1 MDATGTASAAGDWRL
16 SGSPF
21 RRRVHIYRTAGLV
34 ASRYLVLN
42 LPLIGTREPAARARR
57 LARAHEL
64 GARDVRR
71 TAVKL
76 RGGFL
81 KLGQFVSARPDLL
94 PEAWVTELSLLQD
107 RVPPAPFEA
116 IKRVIEA
123 DLGRIEDHFI
133 SFDEVATASASLA
146 QVHRATSKDG
156 RDVAVKVQYPGVA
169 EVVPRELADMER
181 ILGWVTKIVH
191 NGDLKTISGV
201 LQRSLTEELDYAIE
215 ANNLEV
221 FRQNFAGQS
230 DIVVPAVHRD
240 LSRGRVLVMEWVEGE
255 NLQRALE
262 GADRDTTEQAAK
274 VLVMAY
280 LKQILMDGFLHA
292 DPHPGNFLLSPG
304 PDGPR
309 IAFVDFGACERISDR
324 TRLAMRRLYKAG
336 LEEDQQSAIE
346 AFVDLGFET
355 RSGNL
360 ASLANWMMLF
370 RFEDTEEDRE
380 AAWQRLMKAQRDDP
394 VMRLPSELILV
405 GRVLIVQTGLV
416 SRIKPSWKMADLVA
430 ASLAIPEA
438 P

>member
-1 MDATGTASAAGDWRL
+1 MDVTGTASAAGDWRL

-21 RRRVHIYRTAGLV
+21 RRRTHIYRTAGVV
-34 ASRYLVLN
+34 ASRYLALN

-146 QVHRATSKDG
+146 QVHRATAKDG

-221 FRQNFAGQS
+221 
-230 DIVVPAVHRD
+230 
-240 LSRGRVLVMEWVEGE
+240 
-255 NLQRALE
+255 
-262 GADRDTTEQAAK
+262 
-274 VLVMAY
+274 
-280 LKQILMDGFLHA
+280 
-292 DPHPGNFLLSPG
+292 
-304 PDGPR
+304 
-309 IAFVDFGACERISDR
+309 
-324 TRLAMRRLYKAG
+324 
-336 LEEDQQSAIE
+336 
-346 AFVDLGFET
+346 
-355 RSGNL
+355 
-360 ASLANWMMLF
+360 
-370 RFEDTEEDRE
+370 
-380 AAWQRLMKAQRDDP
+380 
-394 VMRLPSELILV
+394 
-405 GRVLIVQTGLV
+405 
-416 SRIKPSWKMADLVA
+416 
-430 ASLAIPEA
+430 
-438 P
+438 